1 MKVDCDGRGEDP
13 PPFLLLCRGG
23 THRAHTILSF
33 RPLLSWSTNCF
44 RITGEEEGDLH
55 VDSGVSR
62 SLPPPPLVGPSVPNP
77 PFLFLHSLRKWRG
90 FLLTEGGE
98 KEEQGC

>member
-44 RITGEEEGDLH
+44 RITGEEEG
-55 VDSGVSR
+55 GICMYIPA
-62 SLPPPPLVGPSVPNP
+62 SLDPPLISFRVSCRATVSI
-77 PFLFLHSLRKWRG
+77 FLA
-90 FLLTEGGE
+90 
-98 KEEQGC
+98 